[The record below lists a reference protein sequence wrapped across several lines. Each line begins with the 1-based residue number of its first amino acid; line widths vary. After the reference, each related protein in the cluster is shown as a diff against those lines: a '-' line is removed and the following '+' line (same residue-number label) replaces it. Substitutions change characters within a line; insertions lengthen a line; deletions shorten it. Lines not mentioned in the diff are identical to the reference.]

1 VEKISKINT
10 LDKETVLD
18 DRTIKARNRTML
30 LKGAA
35 KILVVDDE
43 EAIRTLIA
51 GAFSHDENIEVHTA
65 GSRSEGLACTAKY
78 RYDVVIVDKQLPDGS
93 GLDIINALQEY
104 SEHSQAIV
112 ITAYS
117 DTDSAIQAVSLG
129 VFRYILKPFDIKMLR
144 ADIFHALEATT
155 LKQNL
160 ARQTAE
166 LKEMNRILAKQE
178 ARYRILFN
186 SSIDAIW
193 VFPLNEKNKPAA
205 FIEVND
211 RACELFGYSRAELLD
226 MAIGDLI
233 DSNESLEYISEIHEA
248 AENRHLLFEI
258 DAKTRDGRKIPLEIS
273 SRLLKFDNART
284 VFSIVR
290 DITERR
296 ANEQERAALEIQV
309 REAQKM
315 EAIGRLAGGVA
326 HDMNNVLGAVMG
338 FASALEAETS
348 PSGKWYQDVSGI
360 LKACR
365 KGRDLTRDLLGFARK
380 GKYVLENVSFNELVE
395 DVVNILTRIA
405 PKKVEFFTDLEKD
418 LAPVEGDFGQLN
430 HALMNVCL
438 NAVDAVET
446 SGNRG
451 CIFIRTRTETID
463 TDHISEFKDIVPG
476 KYATIEVCDNGIGMD
491 PQTLERSLEPFFT
504 TKPQGKGTG
513 LGLAMVYGTVK
524 NHAGAVRLISEI
536 GKGTTVRMCFPIS
549 RNISVKG
556 ITKSNHSQTIM
567 TRIGTVLLVDDE
579 AMVRNSGKRL
589 LERLGYRV
597 ILARNGEEA
606 IEIFKQQR
614 DAIRLVVLDLIMPI
628 MDGEETFLQLRQI
641 DPAIRVLLSSG
652 YTKEEKADDLMG
664 LGAVGFLQK
673 PFDLKTL
680 VQELD
685 KLQPQ
690 VSGSIEKLTVA

>member
-1 VEKISKINT
+1 MPFIKK
-10 LDKETVLD
+10 TVLD
-18 DRTIKARNRTML
+18 GHTIAASNKTML

-51 GAFSHDENIEVHTA
+51 GAFADENIEVHTA

-78 RYDVVIVDKQLPDGS
+78 QYDVIIVDKQLPDGS
-93 GLDIINALQEY
+93 GLDIINTLQEHN
-104 SEHSQAIV
+104 SHSQAIV

-129 VFRYILKPFDIKMLR
+129 VFRYILKPFDIKVLR
-144 ADIFHALEATT
+144 TDILHALEAVT

-193 VFPLNEKNKPAA
+193 VFPLNEENRPAP

-211 RACELFGYSRAELLD
+211 RACELFGYSRAELLN
-226 MAIGDLI
+226 MTIGDLI
-233 DSNESLEYISEIHEA
+233 DSTESLQAISEIDEVS
-248 AENRHLLFEI
+248 ESRHLLFET
-258 DAKTRDGRKIPLEIS
+258 DATTRDERKIPVEIS
-273 SRLLKFDNART
+273 SRLFEFDNAGT

-326 HDMNNVLGAVMG
+326 HDMNNVLGAIMG

-348 PSGKWYQDVSGI
+348 PSGKWYQDVTGI

-446 SGNRG
+446 AGNRG
-451 CIFIRTRTETID
+451 CIFIRTRTETLD
-463 TDHISEFKDIVPG
+463 PEHISEFKDIVPG
-476 KYATIEVCDNGIGMD
+476 KYATIEVCDNGVGMET
-491 PQTLERSLEPFFT
+491 QTLERALEPFFT

-556 ITKSNHSQTIM
+556 ITKSNLSQAIM

-606 IEIFKQQR
+606 IEIFKQQQE
-614 DAIRLVVLDLIMPI
+614 AIRLVVLDLIMPI
-628 MDGEETFLQLRQI
+628 MDGEETFTQLRRI
-641 DPAIRVLLSSG
+641 DPSIRVLLSSG
-652 YTKEEKADDLMG
+652 YTKEEKADGLMG
-664 LGAVGFLQK
+664 MGAVGFLQK
-673 PFDLKTL
+673 PFDLKAL

-690 VSGSIEKLTVA
+690 ASGAIEKLTVA